1 MKKLFVTAALILV
14 CGLVSMPAGAQSK
27 LSKLVG
33 NWLLKADMNGQVMES
48 QCTVEQTDD
57 GVFAVVEFGGQIS
70 DKIEI
75 KEVEGRLFSILQIPE
90 VGEDIEIS
98 YAIVDDD
105 TVNVVVDAG
114 GFVMEAPMT
123 RVKE

>member
-1 MKKLFVTAALILV
+1 
-14 CGLVSMPAGAQSK
+14 MPAGAQSK